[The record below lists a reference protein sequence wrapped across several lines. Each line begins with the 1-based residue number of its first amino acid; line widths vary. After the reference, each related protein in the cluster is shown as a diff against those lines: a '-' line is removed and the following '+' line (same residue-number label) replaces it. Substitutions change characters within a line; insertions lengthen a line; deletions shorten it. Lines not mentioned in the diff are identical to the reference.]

1 MKIHTKNYSWI
12 NSKIQ
17 SNLLRFVRKYTMR
30 FTELK
35 WKFLNNKHHEVSN
48 FYGLHKI
55 HKSSVIESAI
65 NTQNIEIIDI
75 F

>member
-1 MKIHTKNYSWI
+1 
-12 NSKIQ
+12 
-17 SNLLRFVRKYTMR
+17 MR

-55 HKSSVIESAI
+55 RKSSVIESAI